1 MRKRQRE
8 GRVEDKKTKK
18 QKNLEHR
25 LIPLS
30 STLINCTLFIL
41 PLFLCSLCLGNNGL
55 FVMQETSSTSI
66 IPPVSHPPPPTT
78 TTFTATLRR
87 CFHHHHHHHHLVL
100 RRNKY
105 GNEEPVIGNFKLGSL
120 VLKKDTNV
128 LIAAGWRNPIFCG
141 H

>member
-1 MRKRQRE
+1 
-8 GRVEDKKTKK
+8 
-18 QKNLEHR
+18 
-25 LIPLS
+25 
-30 STLINCTLFIL
+30 
-41 PLFLCSLCLGNNGL
+41 
-55 FVMQETSSTSI
+55 MQETSSTSI
-66 IPPVSHPPPPTT
+66 IPPVSHPPPRPLS

-87 CFHHHHHHHHLVL
+87 CFHHHLVL

-105 GNEEPVIGNFKLGSL
+105 GNEEPVTGNFKLGSL

>member
-1 MRKRQRE
+1 M
-8 GRVEDKKTKK
+8 
-18 QKNLEHR
+18 
-25 LIPLS
+25 
-30 STLINCTLFIL
+30 LFIL
-41 PLFLCSLCLGNNGL
+41 PLFLSALCLCNNGL

-66 IPPVSHPPPPTT
+66 IPPVSHPPLTTTTT

-87 CFHHHHHHHHLVL
+87 CFHHHLVL
-100 RRNKY
+100 CRNKY
-105 GNEEPVIGNFKLGSL
+105 GNEEPVIGNFELGSL